1 MQLTEVNVRASD
13 GYVLRANHYDAGGD
27 SVLLIGSA
35 LGVKRRYYDAFAR
48 FIADRGRSV
57 VTFDYRGIGDSRPT
71 SLRKFDGTMSEW
83 GRLDINAAIDWIANE
98 LQPRTLT
105 YVGHSCGG
113 QLLGLAPN
121 ADRIDRIVFSSAQSG
136 YWGHWPGARKYAIGA
151 LWVTMPVIATIAGY
165 FPSRILG
172 LGSEDLPRRVATDWA
187 RWGRHRD
194 YLFGFH
200 DPAPFAKITAPILAW
215 SFVDDSYAPKTAV
228 DALLRFY
235 GRAEVTRRHADE
247 PGIGHFG
254 FFRRGRERLWEETV
268 TWLDSRSGA

>member
-1 MQLTEVNVRASD
+1 MQLSEVNVRASD
-13 GYVLRANHYDAGGD
+13 GYVLRANHYDAGSD

-35 LGVKRRYYDAFAR
+35 LGVKRRYYDAFAQ
-48 FIADRGRSV
+48 FIAGKGRSV
-57 VTFDYRGIGDSRPT
+57 VTFDYRGIGDSAPK

-83 GRLDINAAIDWIANE
+83 GRLDITAAIDWITNE
-98 LQPRTLT
+98 LRPRTLT

-121 ADRIDRIVFSSAQSG
+121 ASRVDRIVFSSAQSG
-136 YWGHWPGARKYAIGA
+136 YWGHWPGVRKFAIGT
-151 LWVTMPVIATIAGY
+151 LWLAMPVIANIAGY
-165 FPSRILG
+165 FPSRVLG

-215 SFVDDSYAPKTAV
+215 SFVDDTYAPKPAV
-228 DALLRFY
+228 DALLRLY
-235 GRAEVTRRHADE
+235 SGANVTRRHADE

-254 FFRRGRERLWEETV
+254 FFRRGRERLWEET
-268 TWLDSRSGA
+268 TAWLDA